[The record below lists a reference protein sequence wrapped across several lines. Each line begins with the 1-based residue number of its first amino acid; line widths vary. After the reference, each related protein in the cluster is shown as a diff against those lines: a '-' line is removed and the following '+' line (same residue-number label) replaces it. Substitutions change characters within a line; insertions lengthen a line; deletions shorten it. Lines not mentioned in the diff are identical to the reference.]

1 MFLITACV
9 ILLTPK
15 GYKIRVYDFQAACII
30 AEKSDVSR
38 EQQYQYTKK
47 SERNELTPLPSFYK
61 S

>member
-1 MFLITACV
+1 M
-9 ILLTPK
+9 
-15 GYKIRVYDFQAACII
+15 YDFQAACII

-38 EQQYQYTKK
+38 EQSKVEYQYTKK